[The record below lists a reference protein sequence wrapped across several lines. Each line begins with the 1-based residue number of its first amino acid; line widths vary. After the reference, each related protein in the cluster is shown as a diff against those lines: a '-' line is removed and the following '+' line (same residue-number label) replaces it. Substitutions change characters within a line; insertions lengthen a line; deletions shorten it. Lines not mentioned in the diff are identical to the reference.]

1 MRAFAE
7 ALQSEMG
14 GVASGNDQSE
24 RGEAEGVG
32 SQTAEKREE
41 GREGEEGGG
50 GGEKEEQ
57 LGDKESKEQKWTLV
71 VWRDSVFLQC

>member
-1 MRAFAE
+1 MFVCLVDLRAFAE

-41 GREGEEGGG
+41 GGEGEEGG

-57 LGDKESKEQKWTLV
+57 LGDKESKEQK
-71 VWRDSVFLQC
+71 

>member
-1 MRAFAE
+1 MFFCLVDLRAFAE

-24 RGEAEGVG
+24 RGEADGVG
-32 SQTAEKREE
+32 SQTAEKGKE
-41 GREGEEGGG
+41 GGEGEEV

-57 LGDKESKEQKWTLV
+57 LGDKESKEQK
-71 VWRDSVFLQC
+71 